1 MQPHEQVL
9 QRLMAELELAL
20 EGDRGAPTPFKGQV
34 WRALER
40 ARNVQPP
47 ECGAESGAERGGA
60 ERGAQGFQPW
70 VGDRSGGHAAALVCV
85 VRVFP
90 LKIGKVDRAAVA
102 IFQQGGVNDGGVA
115 IELDTLP

>member
-60 ERGAQGFQPW
+60 ERGARRVWRMRPGTR
-70 VGDRSGGHAAALVCV
+70 DRL
-85 VRVFP
+85 
-90 LKIGKVDRAAVA
+90 I
-102 IFQQGGVNDGGVA
+102 N
-115 IELDTLP
+115 